1 MHGTKLHGGQPP
13 SKVLHF
19 SDLSR
24 LRIFLKLRLYRHETP
39 PWHWC
44 RTGGANVRGRK
55 EVPNTSGHAYPPRRL
70 NTDSPRTT
78 NTNTSGLKVP
88 DGEITPSGTPPLR
101 KARKRYL
108 ELVVSLPQHSGCSGN
123 AERSQ
128 PPPRA
133 WTRVTAS
140 TMRRP
145 RIFTAVS
152 SSERAA
158 L

>member
-1 MHGTKLHGGQPP
+1 MLGTKLQRRRPP

-24 LRIFLKLRLYRHETP
+24 LRIFLKLPLYRHETP
-39 PWHWC
+39 PWQWC
-44 RTGGANVRGRK
+44 PIGDANLRGRK
-55 EVPNTSGHAYPPRRL
+55 EVSKTSVHAYPPRRL
-70 NTDSPRTT
+70 NTDSPRAT

-101 KARKRYL
+101 KGREYYL
-108 ELVVSLPQHSGCSGN
+108 ELLVSLPQHSGCSGN

-133 WTRVTAS
+133 WTSVTAS